1 MTSDIEI
8 RNETNDEIAVIAE
21 VTIATFRD
29 LEISN
34 QREHFIIDVLRAAE
48 ALALSLVAVVD
59 GRVVGHI
66 AFSPVTLSA
75 GPSPCANEV

>member
-8 RNETNDEIAVIAE
+8 RNETSDDIAAIAE

-34 QREHFIIDVLRAAE
+34 HAEHFINDAVRAAA
-48 ALALSLVAVVD
+48 ALALSLVAVV
-59 GRVVGHI
+59 
-66 AFSPVTLSA
+66 
-75 GPSPCANEV
+75 